1 MLKDD
6 FDFASIDFAAVLTKA
21 KGGPINLLMMGSAAK
36 LTGPKTKTV
45 FLEDL
50 PPEEIAKVQEP

>member
-6 FDFASIDFAAVLTKA
+6 FDFSTIDFATALSKA
-21 KGGPINLLMMGSAAK
+21 KGGPLNLLLMGSAAE
-36 LTGPKTKTV
+36 LTGPKTKTI